1 MLENNDITIN
11 IDTFKSHST
20 RRTTMMIDGERNI
33 NMLFEQMGMDSD
45 DASIEAFIQNNQL
58 PQSVELSDAPFWSD
72 SQRKFL
78 KDEYRADAGWIEIID
93 ELNTRLHKDAMDAA
107 NLTK

>member
-1 MLENNDITIN
+1 VLENNDITITV
-11 IDTFKSHST
+11 DTLKKN

-33 NMLFEQMGMDSD
+33 NMLFEQMGMDGD
-45 DASIEAFIQNNQL
+45 DAAVEQFIQENQL
-58 PQSVELSDAPFWSD
+58 PQSLELSDAPFWSD

-93 ELNTRLHKDAMDAA
+93 ELNTRLHKDAMDAQKLA
-107 NLTK
+107 K

>member
-1 MLENNDITIN
+1 
-11 IDTFKSHST
+11 
-20 RRTTMMIDGERNI
+20 MMIDGERNI

-45 DASIEAFIQNNQL
+45 DAAVEQFIQENQL
-58 PQSVELSDAPFWSD
+58 PQSLELSDAPFWSD

-78 KDEYRADAGWIEIID
+78 KDEYRADEGWIEIID

>member
-1 MLENNDITIN
+1 
-11 IDTFKSHST
+11 
-20 RRTTMMIDGERNI
+20 MMIDGERNI

-45 DASIEAFIQNNQL
+45 DAAVEQFIQENQL
-58 PQSVELSDAPFWSD
+58 AQSVQLSDAPFWSD
-72 SQRKFL
+72 NQRKFL
-78 KDEYRADAGWIEIID
+78 KEEYHADAGWIEIID

>member
-1 MLENNDITIN
+1 
-11 IDTFKSHST
+11 
-20 RRTTMMIDGERNI
+20 MMIDGERNI

-58 PQSVELSDAPFWSD
+58 PQSVELSDAPFWND

-78 KDEYRADAGWIEIID
+78 KEEYHADAGWIEIID
-93 ELNTRLHKDAMDAA
+93 ELNTLLHKDAMDAQK
-107 NLTK
+107 LTK